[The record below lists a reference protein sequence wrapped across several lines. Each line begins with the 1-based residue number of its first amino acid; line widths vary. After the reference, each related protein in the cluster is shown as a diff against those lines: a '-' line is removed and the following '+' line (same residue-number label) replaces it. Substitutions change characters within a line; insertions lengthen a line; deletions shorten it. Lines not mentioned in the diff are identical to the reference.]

1 MSILRGRRLRF
12 GIMWKMVLA
21 ALLVIAILIVY
32 ISVYA
37 LPEMKRDLFEE
48 KKIKT
53 REEVE
58 VVWGMLQFCYNL
70 EATGL
75 VTRTEAQAYALAAVN
90 GLRYGEDQQGFFW
103 INDYQPVL
111 LCDPFRPDLVG
122 NYVGDEVDA
131 EGRPIFQDM
140 VAICS
145 SGEGEG
151 FYTYMWQYKDDPG
164 RIVPKLSYVKAFPAW
179 EWAVGTGIYT
189 EDVMVPIN
197 AQRTF
202 MAWMGGLTGIFCLL
216 LFWIITRVAIVK
228 PLSSLVKTS
237 EALAEGDIEQE
248 IDIRSNDEVG
258 ALAAAYSKVVIYM
271 KDMAA
276 ITKRMAGGDL
286 SVEITPRSEK
296 DVLSNS
302 FAQMITTQ
310 RELIGKVKSAAMSVA
325 DASRQLS
332 RVSEQTAQATQQIA
346 TTIHQVARGASE
358 QSTYLQET
366 MRNIDQLSGSIDQI
380 EQGVNEQSSGV
391 SDAINVV
398 DRVTTSI
405 SQVADNAQ
413 AGSDA
418 WKSTASSAEK
428 GARMTHETVEGMEK
442 IKRAMD
448 AVSMRIGDLG
458 ERSNEI
464 GNIVATID
472 DIAAQTNLL
481 ALNAAIEAA
490 RAGEQG
496 RGFAVVADEVRKLAE
511 RSSVATKEIA
521 ALVGS
526 IQGCVKEAVNAMSQ
540 GTREIESGY
549 QLATNAGEALDDIL
563 ARAGEVSKQVDQISS
578 AVRDLNALSTHMVD
592 AVERINKIISENSAA
607 TQRMGQNAERVSKSV
622 EESARV
628 AEENSSAAQEV
639 SASAEEMSAQVE
651 EVLASAQSLTDMS
664 EELQSSVSVFRIE
677 EADRED

>member
-1 MSILRGRRLRF
+1 MSILRGRRFRF

-21 ALLVIAILIVY
+21 AMLVVAVLIVY

-37 LPEMKRDLFEE
+37 LPEMRRDLFEE

-75 VTRTEAQAYALAAVN
+75 VTRSEAQAYALAAVN
-90 GLRYGEDQQGFFW
+90 GLRYGEDQQGSFW
-103 INDYQPVL
+103 VNDYQPVL

-122 NYVGDEVDA
+122 TYVGDEVDA

-151 FYTYMWQYKDDPG
+151 FYTYMWQYKDEPG

-179 EWAVGTGIYT
+179 DWAVGTGIYT
-189 EDVMVPIN
+189 EDVWVPIN
-197 AQRTF
+197 SQRTF
-202 MAWMGGLTGIFCLL
+202 MAWMGGLTGLFCLV
-216 LFWIITRVAIVK
+216 LFWFITRTTIVK
-228 PLSSLVKTS
+228 PLSSLVRTS
-237 EALAEGDIEQE
+237 EALAEGDIEQQ
-248 IDIRSNDEVG
+248 INVKSNDEVG
-258 ALAAAYSKVVIYM
+258 ALAAAYSKVVTYM
-271 KDMAA
+271 KDMAG
-276 ITKRMAGGDL
+276 ITRRMAVGDL
-286 SVEITPRSEK
+286 SVEVTPRSDR

-302 FAQMITTQ
+302 FAQMIATQ
-310 RELIGKVKSAAMSVA
+310 RELIGKVKTAALSVA

-332 RVSEQTAQATQQIA
+332 RASEQTAQATQQIA
-346 TTIHQVARGASE
+346 TTIHQVARGASD

-366 MRNIDQLSGSIDQI
+366 TRNMEQLSESIDQI
-380 EQGVNEQSSGV
+380 AKGVSEQSSGV
-391 SDAINVV
+391 TDAIDVV
-398 DRVTTSI
+398 DRVSTSI
-405 SQVADNAQ
+405 SQVAENAQ

-418 WKSTASSAEK
+418 WKSTSTSAEK

-442 IKRAMD
+442 IRKAME

-464 GNIVATID
+464 GKIVATID

-521 ALVGS
+521 TLVGS
-526 IQGCVKEAVNAMSQ
+526 IQGCVREAVNAMGQ
-540 GTREIESGY
+540 GTREVESGY
-549 QLATNAGEALDDIL
+549 KLATNAGEALDDIL

-578 AVRDLNALSTHMVD
+578 AVHDLNALSTHMVE
-592 AVERINKIISENSAA
+592 AVEKINKIIGENSAA
-607 TQRMGQNAERVSKSV
+607 TQRMAQSSERVSKSV
-622 EESARV
+622 EDSTRV

-664 EELQSSVSVFRIE
+664 EELQESAAVFRIE
-677 EADRED
+677 EKDRE